1 MGGRREGGVI
11 LLPGFRADMLLN
23 LEGVHTFYGNF
34 PALRGVALSIE
45 KGEIVTLLGSNGAGK
60 TTLLKTI
67 SGILRSRSG
76 AITFEGKRIENLHSN
91 DIVRLGISQCPEGR
105 KLFPEMS
112 VLKNLR
118 LGAYVRRRDKK
129 GIERSLAEIFQLFP
143 ILSERSNQLAGTLS
157 GGEQQMLAMGRAVM
171 SNPSLLLLDEPS
183 LGLAPLVVRAL
194 FETIQ
199 NINQRQTT
207 IFLVEQNA
215 SEALHI
221 AHRGYVME
229 TGKIVLT
236 GPSQGLLSDEKVK
249 HAYLGT

>member
-1 MGGRREGGVI
+1 
-11 LLPGFRADMLLN
+11 MLLN

-34 PALRGVALSIE
+34 QALRGVTLSIE

-67 SGILRSRSG
+67 SGLLRVRSG
-76 AITFEGKRIENLHSN
+76 AMTFEGKRIEHLHP
-91 DIVRLGISQCPEGR
+91 DLIVRLGISQCPEGR

-129 GIERSLAEIFQLFP
+129 GIEKSLAEIFQLFP
-143 ILSERSNQLAGTLS
+143 ILSERSKQLAGTLS

-171 SNPSLLLLDEPS
+171 SNPTLLLLDEPS
-183 LGLAPLVVRAL
+183 LGLAPLIVRAL
-194 FETIQ
+194 FETVQ
-199 NINQRQTT
+199 EINQRQTT

-215 SEALHI
+215 SQALHI
-221 AHRGYVME
+221 AQRGYVME
-229 TGKIVLT
+229 TGKDC
-236 GPSQGLLSDEKVK
+236 PERHQP
-249 HAYLGT
+249 

>member
-1 MGGRREGGVI
+1 M
-11 LLPGFRADMLLN
+11 LFFGFGADMLLN

-34 PALRGVALSIE
+34 PALRGVTLHIE

-76 AITFEGKRIENLHSN
+76 VITLEGKKIEKLHSN

-118 LGAYVRRRDKK
+118 LGAYVRRQDKK
-129 GIERSLAEIFQLFP
+129 GIEKSLAEVFQLFP
-143 ILSERSNQLAGTLS
+143 VLSQRSKQLAGTLS

-171 SNPSLLLLDEPS
+171 SNPMLLLLDEPS

-199 NINQRQTT
+199 DINQRQTT

-215 SEALHI
+215 SQALHT

-236 GPSQGLLSDEKVK
+236 GPSQALLNDEKVK

>member
-1 MGGRREGGVI
+1 
-11 LLPGFRADMLLN
+11 MLLT
-23 LEGVHTFYGNF
+23 LEGVHTSYGNF
-34 PALRGVALSIE
+34 PALRGVTLSVE

-67 SGILRSRSG
+67 SGILRARPGVIS
-76 AITFEGKRIENLHSN
+76 FEGKRIENLHSN
-91 DIVRLGISQCPEGR
+91 EIVRLGISQCPEGR

-129 GIERSLAEIFQLFP
+129 GVEKSLAEIFQLFP
-143 ILSERSNQLAGTLS
+143 ILSERAKQLAGTLS

-171 SNPSLLLLDEPS
+171 SNPTLLLLDEPS
-183 LGLAPLVVRAL
+183 LGLAPLVVRTL
-194 FETIQ
+194 FQTIQ
-199 NINQRQTT
+199 DINRRETT

-215 SEALHI
+215 SQALHI

-236 GPSQGLLSDEKVK
+236 GPSQALLNDEKVK
-249 HAYLGT
+249 QAYLGT

>member
-1 MGGRREGGVI
+1 M
-11 LLPGFRADMLLN
+11 PFFGFGADMLLN
-23 LEGVHTFYGNF
+23 LEGVHAFYGNF
-34 PALRGVALSIE
+34 PALRGVTLHIE

-76 AITFEGKRIENLHSN
+76 VITLEGKGIEKLHSN

-118 LGAYVRRRDKK
+118 LGAYVRRQDKK
-129 GIERSLAEIFQLFP
+129 GIEKTLAEVFQLFP
-143 ILSERSNQLAGTLS
+143 VLSERSKQLAGTLS

-171 SNPSLLLLDEPS
+171 SIPTLLLLDEPS
-183 LGLAPLVVRAL
+183 LGLAPLLVRAL

-199 NINQRQTT
+199 DINQRQMT

-215 SEALHI
+215 SQALHI

-236 GPSQGLLSDEKVK
+236 GPSQALLNDEKVK

>member
-1 MGGRREGGVI
+1 
-11 LLPGFRADMLLN
+11 MLLSI
-23 LEGVHTFYGNF
+23 EGVHTFYGNF
-34 PALRGVALSIE
+34 PALRGVTLHIE

-76 AITFEGKRIENLHSN
+76 SITFAEKRIEKLHSN
-91 DIVRLGISQCPEGR
+91 EIVRLGISQCPEGR

-118 LGAYVRRRDKK
+118 LGGFVRRHDKK
-129 GIERSLAEIFQLFP
+129 GIERSLEEVFQLFP
-143 ILSERSNQLAGTLS
+143 KLLERSKQFAGTLS

-171 SNPSLLLLDEPS
+171 SNPALLLLDEPS
-183 LGLAPLVVRAL
+183 LGLAPLVVRTL

-199 NINQRQTT
+199 DINKHQTS

-215 SEALHI
+215 SQALHI

-229 TGKIVLT
+229 TGRILFT
-236 GPSQGLLSDEKVK
+236 GSGQDLLKEEKVK

>member
-1 MGGRREGGVI
+1 
-11 LLPGFRADMLLN
+11 MLLS
-23 LEGVHTFYGNF
+23 LEGVHTSYGNF
-34 PALRGVALSIE
+34 PALRGVTLSVE
-45 KGEIVTLLGSNGAGK
+45 RGEIVTLLGSNGAGK

-67 SGILRSRSG
+67 SGILRARPG
-76 AITFEGKRIENLHSN
+76 AISFGGKRIENLHSN
-91 DIVRLGISQCPEGR
+91 EIVRLGISQCPEGR

-129 GIERSLAEIFQLFP
+129 GVEKSLGEIFQLFP
-143 ILSERSNQLAGTLS
+143 ILSERSKQLAGTLS

-171 SNPSLLLLDEPS
+171 SNPTLLLLDEPS
-183 LGLAPLVVRAL
+183 LGLAPLVVRTL
-194 FETIQ
+194 FQTIQ
-199 NINQRQTT
+199 DINRRETT

-215 SEALHI
+215 SQALHI

-236 GPSQGLLSDEKVK
+236 GPSQALLNDEKVK
-249 HAYLGT
+249 QAYLGT

>member
-1 MGGRREGGVI
+1 
-11 LLPGFRADMLLN
+11 MLLK

-34 PALRGVALSIE
+34 PALNEVTIQVE

-67 SGILRSRSG
+67 SGLLRARSG
-76 AITFEGKRIENLHSN
+76 VMTFEGKRIENLPSN

-105 KLFPEMS
+105 KLFPEMT
-112 VLKNLR
+112 VIKNLR
-118 LGAYVRRRDKK
+118 LGAYVRRKDKK
-129 GIERSLAEIFQLFP
+129 GIENSMGEIFQLFP
-143 ILSERSNQLAGTLS
+143 ILSERSKQLAGTLS
-157 GGEQQMLAMGRAVM
+157 GGEQQMLAMGRALM
-171 SNPSLLLLDEPS
+171 SNPTLLLLDEPS

-194 FETIQ
+194 FQTIRD
-199 NINQRQTT
+199 INQRQTT

-215 SEALHI
+215 SQALHV

-236 GPSQGLLSDEKVK
+236 GPSQALLNDEKVK

>member
-1 MGGRREGGVI
+1 
-11 LLPGFRADMLLN
+11 MLLN

-34 PALRGVALSIE
+34 PALRGVTLHIE

-76 AITFEGKRIENLHSN
+76 VITLEGKKIEKLHSN

-118 LGAYVRRRDKK
+118 LGAYVRRQDKK
-129 GIERSLAEIFQLFP
+129 GIEKSLAEVFQLFP
-143 ILSERSNQLAGTLS
+143 ILSQRSKQLAGTLS

-171 SNPSLLLLDEPS
+171 SNPMLLLLDEPS

-199 NINQRQTT
+199 DINQRQTT

-215 SEALHI
+215 SQALHT

-236 GPSQGLLSDEKVK
+236 GPSQALLNDEKVK